1 MQPAIEVVTVG
12 HAIVDVL
19 APSPDELVHEF
30 GLTKGTMTL
39 VDDLRAEKIYGRLGP
54 ATEVS
59 GGSAANTA
67 AALASLGA
75 GVSFVGKVADDGLGR
90 VFTHDIRAAGVTFAV
105 PPQANGSGTGRSL
118 IMVTPDAEKTMCT
131 NLGVGATLQ
140 PGDLD
145 ERAIADARVLYIEG
159 YLYGD
164 RETDAAVERAV
175 AVARQSATLV
185 AFSLSDPSWVETH
198 HAALDR
204 LLESVDILF
213 ANEEEA
219 CGMAGA
225 GDVEAAL
232 HVLGR
237 RSPTV
242 AVTRGAHGSVV
253 MREGGLT
260 AVPAAEVVTV
270 VDTTG
275 AGDSYAAGF
284 LYGVVRDLS
293 TRRSAWLG
301 ALVAG
306 EVVSH
311 IGARPQIS
319 LRDLAANGSL
329 PGSTGGETS

>member
-1 MQPAIEVVTVG
+1 MQPAIEVVTIG

-19 APSPDELVHEF
+19 AASPDELVHEF

-39 VDDLRAEKIYGRLGP
+39 VDDLQAEKIYASLGP

-75 GVSFVGKVADDGLGR
+75 NVSFIGKVAEDELGR
-90 VFTHDIRAAGVTFAV
+90 VFTHDIRAAGVNFQV
-105 PPQANGSGTGRSL
+105 NPRDGEPGTGRCL

-131 NLGVGATLQ
+131 NLGVGALLH
-140 PGDLD
+140 PDDLD
-145 ERAIADARVLYIEG
+145 EQAIAGARILYLEG

-164 RETDAAVERAV
+164 RDTDPAVERAV
-175 AVARQSATLV
+175 AVARHSGTLV
-185 AFSLSDPSWVETH
+185 AFSLSDPFWVNTH
-198 HAALDR
+198 HEALDR
-204 LLESVDILF
+204 LLDSVDILF

-219 CGMAGA
+219 CGMAGS

-232 HVLGR
+232 TALGR
-237 RSPTV
+237 RCPTV
-242 AVTRGAHGSVV
+242 AVTRGGSGSLVI
-253 MREGGLT
+253 RDGSLT
-260 AVPAAEVVTV
+260 AVPASRVDRV

-284 LYGVVRDLS
+284 IYGELHELD
-293 TRRSAWLG
+293 TERSAWLG

-311 IGARPQIS
+311 FGARPQTS
-319 LRDLAANGSL
+319 LAELVAAESAEG
-329 PGSTGGETS
+329 

>member
-1 MQPAIEVVTVG
+1 MQSAMEVVTVG

-19 APSPDELVHEF
+19 APSPDELVQNF

-39 VDDLRAEKIYGRLGP
+39 VDDLQAEKIYASLGP

-75 GVSFVGKVADDGLGR
+75 AVSFVGKVADDELGQ
-90 VFTHDIRAAGVTFAV
+90 VFTHDIRAAGVKFGV
-105 PPQANGSGTGRSL
+105 PPQHGGPTTGRCL

-131 NLGVGATLQ
+131 NLGVGASLR
-140 PGDLD
+140 PEDLD
-145 ERAIADARVLYIEG
+145 ENTIAEARILYIEG

-164 RETDAAVERAV
+164 RDTDPAVERAV
-175 AVARQSATLV
+175 RVARESDTLV
-185 AFSLSDPSWVETH
+185 AFSLSDPFWVDSH

-204 LLESVDILF
+204 LLDSIDILF

-219 CGMAGA
+219 CGMAGE

-232 HVLGR
+232 ATLGR
-237 RSPTV
+237 RCPTV
-242 AVTRGAHGSVV
+242 AVTRGALGSMVVLEGSV
-253 MREGGLT
+253 T
-260 AVPAAEVVTV
+260 AVPAAEVERV

-284 LYGVVRDLS
+284 LYGVLRDLG
-293 TRRSAWLG
+293 TKRSAWLG

-311 IGARPQIS
+311 FGARPQMS
-319 LRDLAANGSL
+319 LAALAASES
-329 PGSTGGETS
+329 PGS

>member
-1 MQPAIEVVTVG
+1 MQPSIELVTLG

-19 APSPDELVHEF
+19 APSPDELVHEL

-39 VDDLRAEKIYGRLGP
+39 VDDLQAESIYARLGP

-75 GVSFVGKVADDGLGR
+75 AVSFVGKVADDELGR
-90 VFTHDIRAAGVTFAV
+90 VFIHDIRAAGVTFSV
-105 PPQANGSGTGRSL
+105 PPQAGGPGTGRSL

-131 NLGVGATLQ
+131 NLGVGAQLQ
-140 PGDLD
+140 PDDLD
-145 ERAIADARVLYIEG
+145 EHDIAEARILYIEG

-164 RETDAAVERAV
+164 RETDGAVERAV
-175 AVARQSATLV
+175 SVARQSGTLV
-185 AFSLSDPSWVETH
+185 SLSLSDPSWVETH
-198 HAALDR
+198 HAAMDR
-204 LLESVDILF
+204 LLDSVDILF

-225 GDVEAAL
+225 GDIEAAL
-232 HVLGR
+232 VALGR
-237 RSPTV
+237 RCPTV
-242 AVTRGAHGSVV
+242 AVTRGAGGSLVWRHGAV
-253 MREGGLT
+253 T
-260 AVPAAEVVTV
+260 AVPAAEVERV

-284 LYGVVRDLS
+284 LYGVVRDLG
-293 TRRSAWLG
+293 TRPSARLG
-301 ALVAG
+301 AMVAG

-311 IGARPQIS
+311 FGARPQMS
-319 LRDLAANGSL
+319 LAELGATAAV
-329 PGSTGGETS
+329 EV